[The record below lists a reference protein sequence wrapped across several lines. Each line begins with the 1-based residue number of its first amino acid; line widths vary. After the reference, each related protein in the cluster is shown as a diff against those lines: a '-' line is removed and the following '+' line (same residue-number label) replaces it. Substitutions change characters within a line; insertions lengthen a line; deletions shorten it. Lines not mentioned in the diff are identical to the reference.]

1 MSVRLTDEKTKKVA
15 SACNYL
21 LHTRVYT
28 IREVATV
35 LGILVSSF
43 PGVMHGPPHYR
54 GLEYKKKIAPKL
66 NRGDYDKTMSLSSSA
81 NDELK

>member
-1 MSVRLTDEKTKKVA
+1 MSVRLTDEKIKNVA

-28 IREVATV
+28 IIEVATV

-43 PGVMHGPPHYR
+43 PGVMHGPLHYR
-54 GLEYKKKIAPKL
+54 GIEYDKKIA
-66 NRGDYDKTMSLSSSA
+66 
-81 NDELK
+81 LKNE